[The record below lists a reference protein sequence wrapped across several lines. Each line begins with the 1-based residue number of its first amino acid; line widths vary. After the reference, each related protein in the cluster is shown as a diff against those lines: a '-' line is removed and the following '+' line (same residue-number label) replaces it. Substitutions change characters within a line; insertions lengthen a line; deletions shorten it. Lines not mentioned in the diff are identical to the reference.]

1 MSHLVPCPECDRHVR
16 SRESECPFCGAGLEL
31 SAVPARA
38 MPRGRLGRAA
48 LFAFGAAIA
57 GATMVGCGSDDSSGS
72 GGSAGTAG
80 TSGSGGTGGGTAGS
94 GGTGGGTAGSGGAA
108 GGGGQAGAAGSGG
121 TAGMAGASGNGGAAG
136 LQPLYGAPPFP

>member
-94 GGTGGGTAGSGGAA
+94 GGMAGSAGSGGAA